1 MTPPV
6 TGRPL
11 PVTFFHRPADEVARA
26 LLGTVVVS
34 RVRGVITSG
43 RIVETEAYL
52 GAGDPAAHAYQC
64 RRHAG
69 NHSLYADPG
78 TWYVYLSY
86 GVHWCANLVCSGPNE
101 GSAVLLRAIEPLR
114 GLATMRR
121 RRGNRPDRE
130 LAAGPGRLSQALG
143 IRRSLDGRMV
153 SSANVVVT
161 AGTLVAEAQVVA
173 TPRVG
178 ITKAADWP
186 LRYVIAGSPWV
197 SGPTV
202 RTSRGTVPG

>member
-1 MTPPV
+1 MTPSV

-11 PVTFFHRPADEVARA
+11 PVTFFHRPAEEVARA

-52 GAGDPAAHAYQC
+52 GAGDPAAHAYQS

-78 TWYVYLSY
+78 TWYVYRSY
-86 GVHWCANLVCSGPNE
+86 GVHWCANLVCSGPDE
-101 GSAVLLRAIEPLR
+101 GAAVLLRAIEPLT
-114 GLATMRR
+114 GLTTMRR
-121 RRGNRPDRE
+121 RRGNRTDRE
-130 LAAGPGRLSQALG
+130 LAAGPGRLTQALG

-153 SSANVVVT
+153 TNANVAVT
-161 AGTLVAEAQVVA
+161 AGIPVAEAEVVA

-178 ITKAADWP
+178 VTKAADWP

-202 RTSRGTVPG
+202 RTSRGTGPG